1 MADKPAELNGEEL
14 RRKLNL
20 ETGRLGWPE
29 LQRHFAHGVVITL
42 SAEMDLVE
50 VAARFAQDDNSRVEQ
65 WLDRGNT
72 WRATDA
78 DALRWSRSDPAFW
91 AIVVAPWVLVQ
102 EISLQ

>member
-1 MADKPAELNGEEL
+1 MADNQAELNDEDL

-29 LQRHFAHGVVITL
+29 LQRHFARGVVITL
-42 SAEMDLVE
+42 AAEMDLVE
-50 VAARFAQDDNSRVEQ
+50 VAARFTQDDNSRVEQ
-65 WLDRGNT
+65 WLDQGNI

-78 DALRWSRSDPAFW
+78 DALRWSSSDPVFW

-102 EISLQ
+102 EVSLQ